1 MFSGLSAFPLTPMS
15 EIGVDETAYI
25 SLIKRL
31 VTAGVDSIGALGST
45 GNYTYLTLSER
56 MKIARI
62 AIENAEDIPV
72 LIGIGSLRTK
82 DVLIL
87 AEDAQ
92 KAGASALL
100 LAPVSYQQLNDSEVY
115 ELYKTVNSAISIPIC
130 VYDNP
135 GTTHFEF
142 SDDLHARIAELSN
155 IKSIKIPG
163 VPNNLELAK
172 KRVSELRA
180 VIPADVSIG
189 ISGDAS
195 AAMGLAAGCDLWYSV
210 IGGLF
215 PNTAQKITHLVK
227 AGLYEQAL
235 DYSNQLD
242 KLWQLFNKHNGSLRV
257 IAAAAEIEKLAN
269 SPCLPLPLLSV
280 QGEDRRLLTTLIETL
295 ELH

>member
-242 KLWQLFNKHNGSLRV
+242 KLWQLFNKYNGSLRV

>member
-1 MFSGLSAFPLTPMS
+1 MFSGLSAFPLTPMN
-15 EIGVDETAYI
+15 EIGVDEPAYI

-31 VTAGVDSIGALGST
+31 VSAGVDSIGALGST
-45 GNYTYLTLSER
+45 GNYAYLTLSER

-62 AIENAEDIPV
+62 AIENAEDTPV

-92 KAGASALL
+92 KAGASAVL

-115 ELYKTVNSAISIPIC
+115 ELYRAVNDSISIPIC

-135 GTTHFEF
+135 GTTNFEF

-172 KRVSELRA
+172 KRVSELRTL
-180 VIPADVSIG
+180 IPTDVSIG

-195 AAMGLAAGCDLWYSV
+195 AAMGLIAGCDLWYSV
-210 IGGLF
+210 MGGLF
-215 PNTAQKITHLVK
+215 PNTAKILTQLVK
-227 AGLYEQAL
+227 AGLHDQAL

-257 IAAAAEIEKLAN
+257 IAAAAEIEKLVN
-269 SPCLPLPLLSV
+269 SPCLPLPLLSIH
-280 QGEDRRLLTTLIETL
+280 GDDREFLATLIKTL